1 MQNLLDISIDV
12 QFIVI
17 TLISAYLAFY
27 KIKKKKLP
35 SLYAMIGIAIILV
48 SFLPTPTSK
57 QYFAMSIPFL
67 IIASAPI
74 LYYLYKKGNWKKIET
89 HEATSKWRIR
99 TVKKVSKRLDEL
111 IQDKET
117 IITWWPGYLLESK
130 KAIILPGTENHF
142 GIMVGDNLT
151 KEQRTKYKIISYEEL
166 KKEIASKKVKTI
178 LLGNWVTGNLDPKM
192 DIVEK
197 GYHVITTV
205 DFAIFGSKFPVTQF
219 PNRIVFAIFLG
230 LNEN

>member
-74 LYYLYKKGNWKKIET
+74 LYYLYKKGNWKKIAIIGFTASYFFVGIFEIYRFLYWGENVPGIET

-178 LLGNWVTGNLDPKM
+178 LLGNWVT
-192 DIVEK
+192 
-197 GYHVITTV
+197 TV
-205 DFAIFGSKFPVTQF
+205 D
-219 PNRIVFAIFLG
+219 FAIFLG